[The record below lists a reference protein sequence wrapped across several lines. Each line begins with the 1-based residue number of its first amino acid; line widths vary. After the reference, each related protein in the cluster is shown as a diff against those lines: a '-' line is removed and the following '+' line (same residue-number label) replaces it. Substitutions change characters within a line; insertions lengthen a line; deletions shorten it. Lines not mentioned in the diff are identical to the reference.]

1 MKAFITVLSL
11 FTIITAQAATV
22 SAKALLGIE
31 SRISLQR
38 EVLND
43 KLNAADT
50 SDITEGKIVAAMTN
64 MIESKL
70 ALAEE
75 MLNSLSESDL
85 TEENVA
91 KINAVLDQS
100 ELLIEE
106 I

>member
-1 MKAFITVLSL
+1 MKAFIAALSL

-31 SRISLQR
+31 SRITVQR
-38 EVLND
+38 DALND
-43 KLNAADT
+43 KLNTVDT
-50 SDITEGKIVAAMTN
+50 TDITEGKIVAAMAN

-70 ALAEE
+70 ELAES
-75 MLNSLSESDL
+75 MLNSISESDL
-85 TEENVA
+85 TEENIA
-91 KINAVLDQS
+91 KINAVLDES